1 MHSDITFA
9 PWFLKKFKR
18 SRAQT
23 MHLVMV
29 GTKPDI
35 IKQSPLVLELKR
47 RKQCVVFGDT
57 GQHYDHNLT
66 RDAKELTGITPDFNL
81 HVQGE
86 LYEKIGRII
95 ERFGQVLRFLRSRD
109 HTVIPYA
116 HGDTTTAMAL
126 SSGAYMNE
134 VPVVHVEA
142 GLRSFTPRKEI
153 FEAALRHFSFPVYA
167 ATLRNQRDWQKGSIE
182 PYPEQY
188 NTRTVAPAAAFHAAP
203 TKINRENLIAE
214 GFRPDR
220 VKVVGNSVADA
231 IQIALKQPS
240 DVFKEWPL
248 LKKGFIRCA
257 VHRRENV
264 GSRHRFSVIMDTLA
278 DLAREGYTVLLVSH
292 NLTLGAIKEYGFY
305 AKFKTLKRTHP
316 NFLFEEQLMPYRD
329 NVRALTTVKLN
340 ITDSGSEQEEGN
352 IMGFPT
358 ATARFGSDR
367 PETVWAGGNIIAPP
381 LSKELFKAVVLG
393 AYDNPAMR
401 KSPNLYGEQVA
412 KKIVD
417 EVTRIKRHERL
428 FQWEHERFGFNE
440 YDFWNDGN

>member
-1 MHSDITFA
+1 MHPDITFA
-9 PWFLKKFKR
+9 PGFLKKFKR

-66 RDAKELTGITPDFNL
+66 RDAKELTGLTPDFNL
-81 HVQGE
+81 HVRGE

-95 ERFGQVLRFLRSRD
+95 ERFGQVLHALRGRG

-126 SSGAYMNE
+126 SAGAYMNE

-142 GLRSFTPRKEI
+142 GLRSFTPRREI
-153 FEAALRHFSFPVYA
+153 FDAVLTQFSFPLYA
-167 ATLRNQRDWQKGSIE
+167 ATIRNARNWEKGSIE

-188 NTRTVAPAAAFHAAP
+188 NTRTVAPSAAFHAAP
-203 TKINRENLIAE
+203 TDTNRKNLLAE
-214 GFRPDR
+214 GFRADR
-220 VKVVGNSVADA
+220 IKVVGNSVADA
-231 IQIALKQPS
+231 VAIALSQKS
-240 DVFKEWPL
+240 DVFKEWPM
-248 LKKGFIRCA
+248 LKNGFIRCA

-264 GSRHRFSVIMDTLA
+264 ASRHRFSVIMETLME
-278 DLAREGYTVLLVSH
+278 LAAQGRTILLVSH
-292 NLTLGAIKEYGFY
+292 ALTLGAVKEYGFY
-305 AKFKTLKRTHP
+305 PKLKALKKKFP
-316 NFLFEEQLMPYRD
+316 NFIFEERLLPYRD
-329 NVRALTTVKLN
+329 NIHACTKAKLN

-381 LSKELFKAVVLG
+381 LAKSLFKAVILG
-393 AYDNPAMR
+393 ACDNPALR
-401 KSPNLYGEQVA
+401 RAPKLYGQQVT

-417 EVTRIKRHERL
+417 EVMRIKRRERL
-428 FQWEHERFGFNE
+428 FQWEHERFGFTE
-440 YDFWNDGN
+440 YDFWQK